1 MKLYGVGMD
10 ENYWKGKTF
19 KEFEKA
25 WKGKMRSDKIKPAF
39 DDINPKEV
47 KASEPKKV
55 EKPKEEKN
63 K

>member
-1 MKLYGVGMD
+1 MIIDNVGIND
-10 ENYWKGKTF
+10 KYWLGKSF

-25 WKGKMRSDKIKPAF
+25 FKGKLRSDKIKPAF
-39 DDINPKEV
+39 DEINKEEV

>member
-1 MKLYGVGMD
+1 MSKYGVGIN
-10 ENYWKGKTF
+10 EEYWRGKPF
-19 KEFEKA
+19 KEFESF

-39 DDINPKEV
+39 DEINKKEV